1 MTDQVLGS
9 QAAVQFTGVLL
20 ESRVVKPIGEI
31 PGLDL
36 HIGPGGI
43 FMISAAT
50 RSTQSVEYLA
60 LSDVRCGDLASLPDG
75 SPAMAMSAVVAGRPL
90 RWLIPAAQ
98 LPASSADALASLVR
112 QRVEAARGASA
123 AHLAAVVPP
132 PIVSAPASELPTW
145 ASQVAQRG
153 SAPVPEDAPWA
164 PAPELPIRAG
174 QPEQSAWA
182 PAPLWPGSGFEQP
195 GSVQPG
201 FVEPYGSAPTAAR
214 ARRRFGP
221 LLWTLVGAEV
231 LLVAAAIVIPIAA
244 QAPAPRPAPGGAA
257 FADRQLARQINLQ
270 PSDLPA
276 TWTVDRASNGPL
288 SGFLGASTSN
298 AAPTKQDTHLA
309 DQVAAQFE
317 QCMGIAPSEDRI
329 FGPAGSTP
337 TASSSSPAFAAPSDS
352 PGQAAGAEEAGSSV
366 DVYPSTT
373 EVAADLAQIADA
385 KFPACFGAALGT
397 SFVGAATSG
406 GSGDQVGQPQVQP
419 ITVPQ
424 RQGVTSSGVEVTIPL
439 TTQGTTVPVQFG
451 VVLIGGDRVE
461 ATLFTFSEAT
471 PFPSTLTSSLSLT
484 LADNIVAEGVGTAT

>member
-1 MTDQVLGS
+1 M
-9 QAAVQFTGVLL
+9 
-20 ESRVVKPIGEI
+20 
-31 PGLDL
+31 
-36 HIGPGGI
+36 
-43 FMISAAT
+43 
-50 RSTQSVEYLA
+50 
-60 LSDVRCGDLASLPDG
+60 
-75 SPAMAMSAVVAGRPL
+75 
-90 RWLIPAAQ
+90 
-98 LPASSADALASLVR
+98 
-112 QRVEAARGASA
+112 
-123 AHLAAVVPP
+123 
-132 PIVSAPASELPTW
+132 
-145 ASQVAQRG
+145 
-153 SAPVPEDAPWA
+153 
-164 PAPELPIRAG
+164 
-174 QPEQSAWA
+174 
-182 PAPLWPGSGFEQP
+182 
-195 GSVQPG
+195 
-201 FVEPYGSAPTAAR
+201 
-214 ARRRFGP
+214 
-221 LLWTLVGAEV
+221 
-231 LLVAAAIVIPIAA
+231 AAAIVIPIAA
-244 QAPAPRPAPGGAA
+244 QAPVRGRHPGEPRLLTASW
-257 FADRQLARQINLQ
+257 LARSTSNPRIFPRRG
-270 PSDLPA
+270 PS
-276 TWTVDRASNGPL
+276 TGASNGPL

-451 VVLIGGDRVE
+451 VVLHRWRPRGGHPLHLQRSDAVPLDPDVVVVADSGRQHRGRGGRDGDV
-461 ATLFTFSEAT
+461 
-471 PFPSTLTSSLSLT
+471 SS
-484 LADNIVAEGVGTAT
+484 